1 MHSGG
6 THSKNQRVI
15 IVGAGVIGM
24 ATAYALAR
32 KGRQIE
38 VIDSEDGPGQGASF
52 ANGAQLSYN
61 YTDALASA
69 AIWRN
74 FPKLLLR
81 REDAFRLHLRPT
93 FEHVHWLLKFLGESN
108 DRRFLDNTGEVLK
121 LAAESKQAMEA
132 LAHEHDLEFGLQTA
146 GKIHLHYSEA
156 GFDRAR
162 SLIALKKKYGGAQKV
177 LPPDEA
183 ISLEPALEYQRDH
196 LAGAIYS
203 PEDAV
208 GDARKFCAG
217 MMALLQNEYGVE
229 FRLGERVRSLHLD
242 NGPARLT
249 LCSGEERQAA
259 MIAICAGHAS
269 SALLHKHGIRLPIQ
283 PMKGYSFDIRSGNQ
297 SPKISITDSKRRI
310 VFTNMGDRVRIAG
323 LADLGDASHDVDPD
337 RMQCLVQSA
346 KMSLPDAGD
355 YETAD
360 NFWAGHRP
368 MTPNSQPIIS
378 RPRQNLA
385 INAGHGML
393 GWTLAMGAANRLAA
407 LV

>member
-1 MHSGG
+1 MTS
-6 THSKNQRVI
+6 
-15 IVGAGVIGM
+15 
-24 ATAYALAR
+24 AYALAR
-32 KGRQIE
+32 KGWQVE
-38 VIDSEDGPGQGASF
+38 LIDKEDGPAQGASF

-69 AIWRN
+69 SIWRD

-81 REDAFRLHLRPT
+81 QEDAFRLHLQPSLDY
-93 FEHVHWLLKFLGESN
+93 VHWLLKFHGESN
-108 DRRFLDNTGEVLK
+108 EKQFLSNTVAVLK
-121 LAAESKQAMEA
+121 LAAESKAAMEA
-132 LAHEHDLEFGLQTA
+132 LTDEHDLKFGFQAA
-146 GKIHLHYSEA
+146 GKIHLHYTEK
-156 GFDRAR
+156 GFDRAQ
-162 SLIALKKKYGGAQKV
+162 SLVALKQQNGGVQKI
-177 LPPDEA
+177 LTPEEA
-183 ISLEPALEYQRDH
+183 VSLEPAVEYQLSN

-208 GDARKFCAG
+208 GDARKFCTG
-217 MMALLQNEYGVE
+217 MMALLQQEYGVK
-229 FRLGERVRSLHLD
+229 FRFGESVEALDLD

-249 LCSGEERQAA
+249 LDSGEELPASL
-259 MIAICAGHAS
+259 ITICAGHGS
-269 SALLHKHGIRLPIQ
+269 STLLRPNGIRLSIQ
-283 PMKGYSFDIRSGNQ
+283 PMKGYSFDIRSGNR

-310 VFTNMGDRVRIAG
+310 VFTNLGDRVRIAG
-323 LADLGDASHDVDPD
+323 LADLGDDTRKVDSD
-337 RMQCLVQSA
+337 RIQCLIQSA
-346 KMSLPDAGD
+346 KMSLPEAGD